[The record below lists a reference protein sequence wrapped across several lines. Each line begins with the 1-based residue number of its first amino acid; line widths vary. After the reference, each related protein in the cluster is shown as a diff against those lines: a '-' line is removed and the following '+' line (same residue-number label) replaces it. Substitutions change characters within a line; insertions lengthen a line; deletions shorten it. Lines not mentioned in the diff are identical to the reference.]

1 MLIDDVERYIALRR
15 SLGFQLRKPA
25 RHLQAFARV
34 AAAKGEIHIRAATVV
49 EWAAAAPTPDAR
61 HRRIGDVG
69 RFARFLCAEDDRHE
83 VPPTGLFAT
92 PKRRPAPYIYRP
104 EELGSMLEAAGRL
117 RVLKPTPL
125 RRQLYVVL
133 FGLIAAT
140 GLRISEALNL
150 RLGDVL
156 PGGVLQIRETKFYK
170 SRLVPLHATVVE
182 ALDGYLNVRRR
193 CGEPDDHLFLSM
205 KGGALAYSTA
215 RYAFLRTLKIANIA
229 PGRARRP
236 RIHDLRHSFATR
248 ALEQCGTR
256 RGEVARHFVAL
267 STYLGHADIAHT
279 YWYLE
284 ATPELM
290 TDIAAA
296 AEILIAEVVQ

>member
-34 AAAKGEIHIRAATVV
+34 AAKKGETYIRAATVI
-49 EWAAAAPTPDAR
+49 EWAAAGPTPDAR
-61 HRRIGDVG
+61 NRRIGDVA
-69 RFARFLCAEDDRHE
+69 RFARFLRAEDDRHE

-104 EELGSMLEAAGRL
+104 EELARILEAAGRL
-117 RVLKPTPL
+117 RLLKPNPL
-125 RRQLYVVL
+125 RRQLYVML
-133 FGLIAAT
+133 FGLMAAT
-140 GLRISEALNL
+140 GLRVSEALHL
-150 RLGDVL
+150 RLGDVM
-156 PGGVLQIRETKFYK
+156 PGGILQIRETKFYK
-170 SRLVPLHATVVE
+170 SRLVPLHATVIE
-182 ALDGYLNVRRR
+182 ALDRYLNTRRR
-193 CGEPDDHLFLSM
+193 FAGSDDHLFLSM
-205 KGGALAYSTA
+205 AGSALTYSTA
-215 RYAFLRTLKIANIA
+215 RCAFLRTLKLANIA

-248 ALEQCGTR
+248 VLEQCGTR
-256 RGEVARHFVAL
+256 RDEVARHFVAL

-296 AEILIAEVVQ
+296 AETLIVEAAP